1 MQLLWGSLWSE
12 DAAGF
17 ERGREEQR
25 KRFLVKENVITVF
38 SFLHWK
44 KKKKHEVGSSG
55 LFEVLNAN

>member
-17 ERGREEQR
+17 ERGREEQK

-44 KKKKHEVGSSG
+44 KKMHEVGSLG